1 MGYYDGLGGTSCEAS
16 SYHLAKSTQTPV
28 LLVVNAKGASLSL
41 AAMLNGFLQF
51 YPNSQIA
58 AVLLNHCSEGL
69 YHMLKPMIE
78 ERTRLKVL
86 GYLPYMPECSIPSR
100 HLGLVNAQEIA
111 NLRAIID
118 KLAHALLQ
126 TVDWQTL
133 FSIME
138 EAPPL
143 QALPLCEPP
152 VVHNQPVVAVARD
165 EAFCFYY
172 REIWICL
179 QVWARR

>member
-1 MGYYDGLGGTSCEAS
+1 
-16 SYHLAKSTQTPV
+16 
-28 LLVVNAKGASLSL
+28 
-41 AAMLNGFLQF
+41 MLNGFLQF

-78 ERTRLKVL
+78 ERTGLKVL
-86 GYLPYMPECSIPSR
+86 GYLPYMHECSIPSR

-138 EAPPL
+138 EAPARCRPCLCVNPL
-143 QALPLCEPP
+143 LCTTG
-152 VVHNQPVVAVARD
+152 R
-165 EAFCFYY
+165 
-172 REIWICL
+172 
-179 QVWARR
+179 